1 MHFLNIYRRI
11 IICLMLF
18 SITSN
23 AQDLN
28 ALKWKNRILIVKATK
43 NNDLKF
49 EKQLTEFKSQDNT
62 LKERKLVLYT
72 MNNQK
77 LTIIDYTTDTKDTSK
92 RLSDDMMIT
101 IFSAKN
107 EFEVILI
114 GLDGSIKLRQTEVLS
129 KEDLIAIIDAMPMRK
144 SEMKNR

>member
-28 ALKWKNRILIVKATK
+28 ALKWKNRILIIKATK

-49 EKQLTEFKSQDNT
+49 EKQLTEFKSQDNA

-77 LTIIDYTTDTKDTSK
+77 LTIIDYTTDTTDTSK

>member
-28 ALKWKNRILIVKATK
+28 ALKWKNRILIIKATK

>member
-28 ALKWKNRILIVKATK
+28 ALKWKNRILIIKATK

-49 EKQLTEFKSQDNT
+49 EKQLTEFKSQDNA

-77 LTIIDYTTDTKDTSK
+77 LTIIDYTTDTTDTSK

-144 SEMKNR
+144 SEIKNR

>member
-1 MHFLNIYRRI
+1 
-11 IICLMLF
+11 MLF

-28 ALKWKNRILIVKATK
+28 ALKWKNRILIIKATK

-49 EKQLTEFKSQDNT
+49 EKQLTEFKSQDNA

-77 LTIIDYTTDTKDTSK
+77 LTIIDYTTDTTDTSK

-114 GLDGSIKLRQTEVLS
+114 GLDGSIKLRQMEVLS

-144 SEMKNR
+144 SEIKNR

>member
-1 MHFLNIYRRI
+1 
-11 IICLMLF
+11 MLF

-28 ALKWKNRILIVKATK
+28 ALKWKNRILIIKATK

-49 EKQLTEFKSQDNT
+49 EKQLTEFKSQDNA

-77 LTIIDYTTDTKDTSK
+77 LTIIDYTTDTTDTSK

-144 SEMKNR
+144 SEIKNR